1 MMVAMKIIDTHC
13 HLDFEVFDADR
24 EQVLQDARN
33 VGLAGIVVPGT
44 HQQGWENLLSVCAA
58 HEALY
63 PAIGLHPMFLEQ
75 HKESDLGLLEKMID
89 QTINDHFGPIA
100 IGEIGLDARD
110 SALDMDKQLFY
121 FEQQLCIAK
130 DKELPVILHILKT
143 HGQALSLLKKYPVC
157 GGTVHAF
164 NGSLQQAEQY
174 IELGFKLGFGG
185 MLTYERSSKLRKL
198 AAALPIESI
207 VLETDAPDMTVSQ
220 YQYERNSP
228 VYLPYCL
235 QALAEVRN
243 ETPEVIA
250 AQTTENA
257 ISIFKLDNYGQ

>member
-1 MMVAMKIIDTHC
+1 MFIIMVVMKIIDTHC

-24 EQVLQDARN
+24 EQVLQEARE
-33 VGLAGIVVPGT
+33 VGLISIIVPGT
-44 HQQGWENLLSVCAA
+44 HQQGWQNLLSVCVA
-58 HEALY
+58 HEVLY
-63 PAIGLHPMFLEQ
+63 PAIGLHPMFLEHHQ
-75 HKESDLGLLEKMID
+75 ESDLGLLEQEID
-89 QTINDHFGPIA
+89 QTRLIA
-100 IGEIGLDARD
+100 IGEIGLDYRNSEGNED
-110 SALDMDKQLFY
+110 QQKYY
-121 FEQQLCIAK
+121 FEQQILLAGE
-130 DKELPVILHILKT
+130 KELPVILHILKA
-143 HGQALSLLKKYPVC
+143 HDQALKILRNNPVC

-198 AAALPIESI
+198 ATELSLESI
-207 VLETDAPDMTVSQ
+207 VLETDAPDMTVFQHQ
-220 YQYERNSP
+220 YQRNSP

-243 ETPEVIA
+243 EAPEDIA

-257 ISIFKLDNYGQ
+257 ISVFKLDKYRQ

>member
-1 MMVAMKIIDTHC
+1 MMLVMKIIDTHC

-24 EQVLQDARN
+24 EQVLQDACD

-44 HQQGWENLLSVCAA
+44 HQQGWQNLLSVCAA
-58 HEALY
+58 HDALY

-75 HKESDLGLLEKMID
+75 HQESDIEKLEQK
-89 QTINDHFGPIA
+89 INHSAPFA
-100 IGEIGLDARD
+100 IGEIGLDYRD
-110 SALDMDKQLFY
+110 LERDEEQQAFY
-121 FEQQLCIAK
+121 FEQQVLLARK
-130 DKELPVILHILKT
+130 KELPVILHILKA
-143 HGQALSLLKKYPVC
+143 HDQALKILRNNPVC

-198 AAALPIESI
+198 AAELPLESI
-207 VLETDAPDMTVSQ
+207 VLETDAPDMTVFQ
-220 YQYERNSP
+220 HQYERNSP
-228 VYLPYCL
+228 AYLPFCL
-235 QALAEVRN
+235 QALAEIRK
-243 ETPEVIA
+243 EAPDVIA

-257 ISIFKLDNYGQ
+257 ISVFKLGIFWQ

>member
-1 MMVAMKIIDTHC
+1 MKLIDTHC
-13 HLDFEVFDADR
+13 HLDFEVFNADR
-24 EQVLQDARN
+24 DHVLQEARD
-33 VGLAGIVVPGT
+33 VGLIGIVVPGT

-58 HEALY
+58 HDALY
-63 PAIGLHPMFLEQ
+63 PVIGLHPMFLEQ
-75 HKESDLGLLEKMID
+75 HQESDIEKLEYA
-89 QTINDHFGPIA
+89 INDSKPYA
-100 IGEIGLDARD
+100 IGEIGLDYRD
-110 SALDMDKQLFY
+110 SVGDEGQQTFY
-121 FEQQLCIAK
+121 FEQQVLLAQK
-130 DKELPVILHILKT
+130 KELPVILHILKA
-143 HGQALSLLKKYPVC
+143 HDQALKILRNNPVC

-198 AAALPIESI
+198 ATELPLESI
-207 VLETDAPDMTVSQ
+207 VLETDAPDMTVFQ
-220 YQYERNSP
+220 HQYERNSP

-243 ETPEVIA
+243 EAPDFIA

-257 ISIFKLDNYGQ
+257 ISVFKLDKDRQ

>member
-1 MMVAMKIIDTHC
+1 MMLLMKLIDTHC
-13 HLDFEVFDADR
+13 HLDFEVFNADR
-24 EQVLQDARN
+24 EQVLQEARD
-33 VGLAGIVVPGT
+33 VGLIGIIVPGT
-44 HQQGWENLLSVCAA
+44 HQQGWENLLSVCVA
-58 HEALY
+58 HDALY

-75 HKESDLGLLEKMID
+75 HQESDIEKLEHA
-89 QTINDHFGPIA
+89 INDSKPYA

-121 FEQQLCIAK
+121 FEQQILLAK
-130 DKELPVILHILKT
+130 KKELPVILHILKT
-143 HGQALSLLKKYPVC
+143 HDQALKILRNNPVC

-198 AAALPIESI
+198 AAELPLESI
-207 VLETDAPDMTVSQ
+207 VLETDAPDMTVLQ
-220 YQYERNSP
+220 HQYERNSP

-243 ETPEVIA
+243 EAPDFIA

-257 ISIFKLDNYGQ
+257 ISVFKLEVP

>member
-1 MMVAMKIIDTHC
+1 MFIMMLVMEIIDTHC

-24 EQVLQDARN
+24 EQVLQDARD
-33 VGLAGIVVPGT
+33 VGLIGIVVPGT
-44 HQQGWENLLSVCAA
+44 HQQGWEGLLSVCAA
-58 HEALY
+58 HDALY
-63 PAIGLHPMFLEQ
+63 PVIGLHPMFLEQ
-75 HKESDLGLLEKMID
+75 HQESDIEKLEYA
-89 QTINDHFGPIA
+89 INDSKPYA
-100 IGEIGLDARD
+100 IGEIGLDYRD
-110 SALDMDKQLFY
+110 SVVDEGQQTFY
-121 FEQQLCIAK
+121 FEQQVLLARK
-130 DKELPVILHILKT
+130 KELPVILHILKA
-143 HGQALSLLKKYPVC
+143 HDQALKILRNNPVC

-198 AAALPIESI
+198 AAELPIESI
-207 VLETDAPDMTVSQ
+207 VLETDAPDMTVFQ
-220 YQYERNSP
+220 YQYQRNSP

-243 ETPEVIA
+243 EAPDVIA

-257 ISIFKLDNYGQ
+257 ISVFRLD

>member
-1 MMVAMKIIDTHC
+1 MFIMMVVMEIIDTHC
-13 HLDFEVFDADR
+13 HLDFEVFDTDR
-24 EQVLQDARN
+24 EQVLQGARD

-44 HQQGWENLLSVCAA
+44 HQQGWQNLLSVCAA
-58 HEALY
+58 DEVLC
-63 PAIGLHPMFLEQ
+63 PAIGLHPVFLEQ
-75 HKESDLGLLEKMID
+75 HHESDLSLLEQMID
-89 QTINDHFGPIA
+89 QTKPVA

-121 FEQQLCIAK
+121 FEQQLCIARE
-130 DKELPVILHILKT
+130 KELPVILHILKT
-143 HGQALSLLKKYPVC
+143 HDQALSLLKKHPVC

-198 AAALPIESI
+198 AAELPLKSI
-207 VLETDAPDMTVSQ
+207 VLETDAPDMTVFQHQ
-220 YQYERNSP
+220 YQRNSP

-243 ETPEVIA
+243 EALEDIA
-250 AQTTENA
+250 AQTTKNA
-257 ISIFKLDNYGQ
+257 VTVFRLDKYRR